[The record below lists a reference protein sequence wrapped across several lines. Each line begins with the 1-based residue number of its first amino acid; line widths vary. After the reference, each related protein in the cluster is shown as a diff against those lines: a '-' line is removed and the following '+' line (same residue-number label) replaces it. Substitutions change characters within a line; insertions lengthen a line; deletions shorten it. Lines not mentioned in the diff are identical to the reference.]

1 VHTDALIRTAAR
13 FATSLGATES
23 AALATDTAQPRA
35 AELRML
41 TQLTGLTF
49 TGSDARFRSGRIYEL
64 AGASRIV
71 VTGVGLEHVT
81 GAGRKAQAH
90 VGGNV
95 VLAVVVGQLDVERA
109 KTAGPSLTRRP
120 IAATAEPEANPTRA
134 KQAGP
139 TIGGNRPILA
149 RIARPTSASVDAG
162 RRDLERTLGIRGQA
176 CLVGITAL
184 GRLVVAGTLRTERLP
199 VRRIVDAAP
208 AIFHDQRTL
217 WVGVAARRSVVL
229 RAASRQAQA
238 NCCPQAKRSRQAKHR
253 EHLEPRTRSHHR
265 LD

>member
-149 RIARPTSASVDAG
+149 RVAGPAGASLDAG
-162 RRDLERTLGIRGQA
+162 RRDLERTLGVRGQA
-176 CLVGITAL
+176 CLVGVTAL
-184 GRLVVAGTLRTERLP
+184 GRLVVAGPFWTERWP
-199 VRRIVDAAP
+199 IRRIVDATP

-217 WVGVAARRSVVL
+217 WVRVAVRRSVVL
-229 RAASRQAQA
+229 RAASREAQA
-238 NCCPQAKRSRQAKHR
+238 GHCQAKGSRQAKR
-253 EHLEPRTRSHHR
+253 ERLEPRTRTHHR
-265 LD
+265 VD